1 MRWLLTVLS
10 VVLMF
15 SCSNDQERKLRGKM
29 AQSEPKETKARKSLK
44 GASLEQYKE
53 QEEKLTENYINGLKE
68 LIDNSFEK
76 QLEEFEDNELG
87 VIAGYKYMFKYI
99 TSSEQEWTDLQL
111 QLSNKYFNTLS
122 VQQMAHEYSNE
133 YIQDIKNLR
142 SQIYTSKKGINAP
155 KIEVLQIPQ
164 NKVFVDG
171 FSEHSGTNL
180 AIEIGTTV
188 LDILLGALITSL
200 IPFVIGLVLV
210 VLPIPEPT
218 SKLAG
223 CAAAIISFI
232 IMMIISIVCT
242 CYNDGKLM
250 DSLREQKESIS
261 IDYQQLEQSLNQNTK
276 QFYDTLK

>member
-15 SCSNDQERKLRGKM
+15 SCSNDQEQKLRDKM

-99 TSSEQEWTDLQL
+99 TSSEQEWTDMQL
-111 QLSNKYFNTLS
+111 QLSDKYFNTLS

-133 YIQDIKNLR
+133 YIQDIKYLR
-142 SQIYTSKKGINAP
+142 SQIYTSKKGINTP
-155 KIEVLQIPQ
+155 KIGVLQIPQ

-171 FSEHSGTNL
+171 LSEHSGTNL
-180 AIEIGTTV
+180 AIEIGTNV
-188 LDILLGALITSL
+188 LEFLLGALITSL
-200 IPFVIGLVLV
+200 ISFAIGSILV
-210 VLPIPEPT
+210 VLPIPEPI

-223 CAAAIISFI
+223 CATTIISFI
-232 IMMIISIVCT
+232 LMMIISIVCT
-242 CYNDGKLM
+242 SYNDGKLM